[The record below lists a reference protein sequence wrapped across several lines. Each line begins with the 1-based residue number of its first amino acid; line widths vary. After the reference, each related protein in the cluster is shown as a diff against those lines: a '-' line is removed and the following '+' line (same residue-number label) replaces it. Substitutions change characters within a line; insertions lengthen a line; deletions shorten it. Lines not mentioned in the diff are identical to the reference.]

1 MHRHRLAA
9 VSAIRSGHGIAVTV
23 ELPEDALSL
32 DITDSEA
39 VIAVR
44 GPLDETALV
53 ELIRLFDTALATG
66 CTSFVL
72 DLVAV
77 DSVAP
82 TGPAVIGLVA
92 QRFTGRERRLAIRSP
107 STVISSRLVAQG
119 LGHLLLD
126 EEFELT
132 PRRTEQ
138 PSTFVDLVP
147 DDNAD
152 AGRDSAVPTESDL
165 IDAALRLVVELAR
178 STVKGADG
186 VSVSLRRHGRLATV
200 AASDQTILEMDAEQ
214 YSTGEGPCVD
224 ASIEGRRFLTESL
237 DDEQRWPTF
246 TPKARALG
254 IRAILSSP
262 LVAHTRPV
270 GALNIYSLQP
280 DAFGSDDQSLAMRFA
295 TEVSA
300 ILTDAGM
307 DVSDD
312 RRSEQFQ
319 ASLRSREVIAQA
331 QGVIM
336 GREHITED
344 EAYTILR
351 SHSQGTNISLRECAE
366 EVTRSTRPGAP
377 ALEPDG
383 GGGGRRG

>member
-1 MHRHRLAA
+1 MTA
-9 VSAIRSGHGIAVTV
+9 
-23 ELPEDALSL
+23 EKPDEALSVSL
-32 DITDSEA
+32 DTTGSEA

-44 GPLDETALV
+44 GPLDESALA
-53 ELIRLFDTALATG
+53 ELIRLFDSALISG

-92 QRFTGRERRLAIRSP
+92 QRFTGRERRLVIRSP
-107 STVISSRLVAQG
+107 STAISSRLVAQG

-132 PRRTEQ
+132 PRRTDQ
-138 PSTFVDLVP
+138 STLDARVA
-147 DDNAD
+147 DNAGLHPPD
-152 AGRDSAVPTESDL
+152 RFAERDSALPTESDL
-165 IDAALRLVVELAR
+165 VDATLRLVVELAR

-214 YSTGEGPCVD
+214 YAAGEGPCVD
-224 ASIEGRRFLTESL
+224 ASIEGQRFLTESL
-237 DDEQRWPTF
+237 DQEQRWPDF

-270 GALNIYSLQP
+270 GALNIYSRQP
-280 DAFGSDDQSLAMRFA
+280 QAFGSDDQSLAMRFA

-300 ILTDAGM
+300 ILTDAGV

-312 RRSEQFQ
+312 RRSERFQ

-331 QGVIM
+331 QGIIM
-336 GREHITED
+336 GREGITED

-351 SHSQGTNISLRECAE
+351 GHSQRTDISLRECAE
-366 EVTRSTRPGAP
+366 AVTLSTQPARPT
-377 ALEPDG
+377 LEPPRDDDG
-383 GGGGRRG
+383 